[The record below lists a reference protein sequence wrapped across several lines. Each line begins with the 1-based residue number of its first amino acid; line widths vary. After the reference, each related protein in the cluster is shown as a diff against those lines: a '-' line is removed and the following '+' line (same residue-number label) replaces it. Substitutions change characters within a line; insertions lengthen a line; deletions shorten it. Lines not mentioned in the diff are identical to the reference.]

1 MLISVCMATYNGEPY
16 IKEQVNSIL
25 AQELEEGQQMEIIVS
40 DDNSTDHT
48 VEVLESY
55 HDDRIKIYRHEPHR
69 RYKHYNALMSASKN
83 FENAVLHASGDV
95 IFLSD
100 QDDVWYPS
108 KIKTMLQYCG
118 GGKLLICGFEWMSN
132 DGNITGATAFSKPAG
147 WLSLMRRS
155 AYYGFS
161 MAMDASL
168 ARRLFPMPMLPQH
181 DYYMTLVAM
190 KLGKLEVIPDL
201 LCAHRYY
208 PQQTSNSGFSESVF
222 WKIVFRIKTLFY
234 SLIVK

>member
-118 GGKLLICGFEWMSN
+118 GG
-132 DGNITGATAFSKPAG
+132 GN
-147 WLSLMRRS
+147 
-155 AYYGFS
+155 
-161 MAMDASL
+161 
-168 ARRLFPMPMLPQH
+168 
-181 DYYMTLVAM
+181 
-190 KLGKLEVIPDL
+190 
-201 LCAHRYY
+201 C
-208 PQQTSNSGFSESVF
+208 
-222 WKIVFRIKTLFY
+222 
-234 SLIVK
+234 